1 MNTTEAPAPVATT
14 KPTCRILQ
22 FTHVKG
28 GSLYVSAQKI
38 DAIFED
44 TYSVAHGK
52 ATCIMVGTVRHYVT
66 DSLGDVVAAWDCAL
80 QLIAR
85 GHP

>member
-1 MNTTEAPAPVATT
+1 MNTPISAPKTSN
-14 KPTCRILQ
+14 RILL
-22 FTHVKG
+22 FTHAKG
-28 GSLYVSAQKI
+28 GSLYVEAQKI

-66 DSLGDVVAAWDCAL
+66 ESLGDVVATWDYAL
-80 QLIAR
+80 QLIAQ
-85 GHP
+85 GHL